1 MGLFKDIEKSF
12 KRLTEGVD
20 NVSDKE
26 AKSKFK
32 DLEDKDLDNDGD
44 TDSSDKYLHKRLGK
58 VAKMD
63 EEEEIDEKST
73 TG

>member
-20 NVSDKE
+20 DVSDKE

-32 DLEDKDLDNDGD
+32 IKPEDYNVIIPNLVKDQIAKEIEITVDVIL
-44 TDSSDKYLHKRLGK
+44 SP
-58 VAKMD
+58 VAK
-63 EEEEIDEKST
+63 
-73 TG
+73 